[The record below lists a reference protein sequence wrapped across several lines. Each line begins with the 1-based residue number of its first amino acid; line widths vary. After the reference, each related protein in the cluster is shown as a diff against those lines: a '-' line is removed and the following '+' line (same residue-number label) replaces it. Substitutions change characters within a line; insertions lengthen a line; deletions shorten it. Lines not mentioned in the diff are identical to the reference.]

1 MTEPALIIPSDEIN
15 KLQTHIAATVTTGG
29 DIRNLLSS
37 YSGTYP
43 YDEAWE
49 VAAAVKALRVFASRW
64 TIEILS
70 ALYITGPKRFNE
82 MKGLLTGISSRTL
95 SDKLTLLAKEGLVI
109 RKVTEG
115 PPIRVTYILSDHGM
129 LCGRLLSPLVA
140 HLKLHYG
147 AVKAKA
153 TK

>member
-1 MTEPALIIPSDEIN
+1 MTEPALSIPNDELD
-15 KLQTHIAATVTTGG
+15 KLQAHIAATVTTGG
-29 DIRNLLSS
+29 DIRKIMST

-49 VAAAVKALRVFASRW
+49 VSAAVKALRVFASRW

-82 MKGLLTGISSRTL
+82 LKGLLTGISSRTL
-95 SDKLTLLAKEGLVI
+95 SDKLTLLAGEGLVI
-109 RKVTEG
+109 RKVSDG
-115 PPIRVTYILSDHGM
+115 PPVRVNYILSEHGL

-140 HLKLHYG
+140 HLKLHCG
-147 AVKAKA
+147 AVISKT